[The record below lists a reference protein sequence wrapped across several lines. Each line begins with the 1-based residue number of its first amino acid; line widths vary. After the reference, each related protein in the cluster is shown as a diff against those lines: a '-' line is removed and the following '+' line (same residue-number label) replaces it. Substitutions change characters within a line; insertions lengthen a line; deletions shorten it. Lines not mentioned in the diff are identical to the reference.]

1 MKLIKEIT
9 DFCPICHDELRNHSV
24 SRYVECIEI
33 LIEKMGSHETNSKLA
48 SHERN

>member
-1 MKLIKEIT
+1 MKLIKDVT

-33 LIEKMGSHETNSKLA
+33 LIEKGSHESRIKLD